1 MHVFDIDTVMERVD
15 ENCFSLAL
23 SDKWSI
29 NGSANGGYIMALL
42 TRAMDSG
49 CLETDRPDRAAILT
63 ANYIDRCHHCP
74 SDIRVETMGESGN
87 FVRKQARLIQE
98 GRECIRAMGTFVK
111 PQGNDF
117 ETAYERGPEHI
128 APWDACIPTPAMP
141 GYSLFDQ
148 IDLRL
153 DPVSAGWMN
162 GSLSDRSVMKGWIR
176 FREDRPIDLAALTL
190 FADCFP
196 PCVFAGRGM
205 VAWVPTIEYSVN
217 VRQLPE
223 SYRLKGIFTT
233 KFISN
238 GLVEEDG
245 ELWDEAGNLV
255 ALSRQIAKYHSV
267 QK

>member
-1 MHVFDIDTVMERVD
+1 MHIFDIDTALDRKD
-15 ENCFSLAL
+15 DNHFSLAL

-29 NGSANGGYIMALL
+29 HNSANGGYIMALL
-42 TRAMDSG
+42 ARAMDSG
-49 CLETDRPDRAAILT
+49 SMGNDRPVRAAILT
-63 ANYIDRCHHCP
+63 ANYLDRCFHCP
-74 SDIRVETMGESGN
+74 TEILVETMGESGN
-87 FVRKQARLIQE
+87 FLRKQARLIQE

-111 PQGNDF
+111 PFGSSF
-117 ETAYERGPEHI
+117 ETAYERGPEDL
-128 APWDACIPTPAMP
+128 APWKDCIAMPAMP

-148 IDLRL
+148 VDLRL
-153 DPVSAGWMN
+153 DPVSAGWMT
-162 GSLSDRSVMKGWIR
+162 GRLADRSVMKGWIR
-176 FREDRPIDLAALTL
+176 FTEDRPIDLPALTL

-223 SYRLKGIFTT
+223 SNRIKGIFTT

-255 ALSRQIAKYHSV
+255 ALSRQIAKYHPSN
-267 QK
+267 